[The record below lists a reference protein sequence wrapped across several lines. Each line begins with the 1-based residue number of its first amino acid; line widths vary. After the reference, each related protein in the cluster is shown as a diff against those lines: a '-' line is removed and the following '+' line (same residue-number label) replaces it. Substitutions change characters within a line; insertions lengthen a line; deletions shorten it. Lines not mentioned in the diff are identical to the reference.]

1 MFPTLHQSVLPRAFA
16 LAASTPLLASL
27 AQGQVN
33 APPVATRGM
42 LMTVPCGFLAAD
54 ASGQQDLRVSQPGS
68 QPLPSLPWSPS
79 TFVTGSADNPDYSP
93 AAVVSGLEASG
104 VVWLGAAAIPTL
116 ELSGIS
122 TGNDMFPYAGPDGVI
137 TPGTGSMGWW
147 ACSVTVGGTDAPSFG
162 EPSNA
167 TWSSL
172 AEPKKSVVT
181 YYPGTNTG
189 LSSSFVDALYVE
201 NLPHEWGIDGAAF
214 SDVLGLD
221 LGIGVVSF
229 DPANSR
235 SAPFVSDRSQLF
247 FSLSPGSA
255 AEWFASSQLAHAV
268 TNVSFPL
275 GPLDP
280 AAIYRLN
287 WTQGPSGWGWS
298 NLEVAFSR
306 EDLFGA
312 ALSNATDLE
321 IDGLS
326 VYWNVAQSRRDVV
339 VSTAPFENNSGEIQY
354 HVDDELMVFSHLWS
368 NINPVS
374 AQVAEVTTT
383 TGTEPLAKQLGLRRR
398 GGGTGSDERDNVNGV
413 CLKDPAW
420 DSTAPSPS
428 RGVGVVLDPS
438 VTESTCLGISASR
451 FPMDP
456 VARTGDAFRIQVSGL
471 VEAPFLV
478 LEYGFNALGAHSGD
492 SAFGWHF
499 DPALVQVMADSEL
512 PGTFEIPAPP
522 GSLGLSLLFRA
533 RQVDMSGQTLA
544 VSPSAVLRF

>member
-1 MFPTLHQSVLPRAFA
+1 MFQTLPQSTSLRALV
-16 LAASTPLLASL
+16 LAASAPLLASL

-33 APPVATRGM
+33 APPAATRGM
-42 LMTVPCGFLAAD
+42 LMTVPSGFLAVD
-54 ASGQQDLRVSQPGS
+54 ASGQQDLRVSLPGS
-68 QPLPSLPWSPS
+68 RAQSSLTWSPT
-79 TFVTGSADNPDYSP
+79 TFVTGSEDNPDYSP
-93 AAVVSGLEASG
+93 AAVALGLQASG
-104 VVWLGAAAIPTL
+104 VVWVGGAISTL
-116 ELSGIS
+116 ELSGVS
-122 TGNDMFPYAGPDGVI
+122 TGNAMFPYAGPDGVI
-137 TPGTGSMGWW
+137 TAGTGSMGWW

-172 AEPKKSVVT
+172 TEPKKSVVT

-189 LSSSFVDALYVE
+189 LSSSFVDALHVE

-229 DPANSR
+229 DPTNSR

-247 FSLSPGSA
+247 FSLSSGSA
-255 AEWFASSQLAHAV
+255 AEWFASSAPAHAV
-268 TNVSFPL
+268 TNAS
-275 GPLDP
+275 GPTGFLDP
-280 AAIYRLN
+280 AAIYCLT
-287 WTQGPSGWGWS
+287 WTEGASGWGWS

-312 ALSNATDLE
+312 ALSGATDLE

-326 VYWNVAQSRRDVV
+326 VYWNVLQNRRDVI
-339 VSTAPFENNSGEIQY
+339 VSTAPFEHAGGEVQY

-368 NINPVS
+368 NTNPVS

-383 TGTEPLAKQLGLRRR
+383 TGTEPLSAKLGLRRR
-398 GGGTGSDERDNVNGV
+398 GGGSGSDERDNVNGV
-413 CLKDPAW
+413 CGKDPFW

-438 VTESTCLGISASR
+438 VTESMGLGISASR
-451 FPMDP
+451 FHMDP
-456 VARTGDAFRIQVSGL
+456 LAQTGDAFRIQVSGL

-478 LEYGFNALGAHSGD
+478 LEYGFSAPGYHSGD
-492 SAFGWHF
+492 PSFGWQS
-499 DPALVQVMADSEL
+499 DPSLVQVVIGSDST
-512 PGTFEIPAPP
+512 GTFEIPAPP
-522 GSLGLSLLFRA
+522 GSLGLPLLFRA
-533 RQVDMSGQTLA
+533 RQVDITGRTMA
-544 VSPSAVLRF
+544 KSPSAVLQF